1 MKTTITLISA
11 LLLTSLTLMGQ
22 RTDAASGWIEGD
34 ILVQLDEGVSVAR
47 LQQQLAQGSRAS
59 QLTYSRLLGR
69 RSNTHLLTYDPRQ
82 ANAQDLLAYV
92 AQLPGVKAVQFNYML
107 ESRATPNDAL
117 YSEQW
122 DMDIINAPGVW
133 EISPGG
139 LSARGDTIV
148 AAILDSGFDVE
159 HEDLDGSV
167 WHNKGEIP
175 DDGADN
181 DNNGYIDDVIGWNFK
196 ESINSHPFSA
206 HGTSVAGV
214 AGAEGN
220 NGVGVTGV
228 GWNTKLMLLTTSQ
241 VDHVISAYEYVI
253 DQRQRYNQSNGAEG
267 SFVVVTNASFGKS
280 RFYCEQFPL
289 WGAMYDLMGEVGVLT
304 AAGVANE
311 TYNVENEGDMPTTCP
326 SEFLIT
332 VTNTTIDD
340 EKSILAAYG
349 SESVDLGAP
358 GDGSYT
364 ITLGNEYGAFGGSSA
379 SAPHVTGAIG
389 LLYSLPCG
397 SLAESAITAPT
408 ETARNIKAAIL
419 ESVDPISDLEG
430 RTVTGG
436 RLNLFKS
443 MEWIQNLCGATT
455 GPLEIIKLYP
465 NPTLADIN
473 LLIESPDFEDD
484 YLLRAFNAMG
494 QLVYR
499 DSFSPIRFG
508 PKLLQVDAS
517 DWSPGVYF
525 IVINKGSDFVV
536 RQVVVY

>member
-1 MKTTITLISA
+1 
-11 LLLTSLTLMGQ
+11 MGQ
-22 RTDAASGWIEGD
+22 RADYASDWIEGD
-34 ILVQLDEGVSVAR
+34 ILVQLQQGVSAGQFQR
-47 LQQQLAQGSRAS
+47 QLAQSNRAGL
-59 QLTYSRLLGR
+59 LTYDHLLGR
-69 RSNTHLLTYDPRQ
+69 RSNTHLLKYNPQR
-82 ANAQDLLAYV
+82 ANAQELLV
-92 AQLPGVKAVQFNYML
+92 FVQQLPGVQAAQFNYYL
-107 ESRATPNDAL
+107 DTRETPNDAL

-122 DMDIINAPGVW
+122 DMEIINAPGVW
-133 EISPGG
+133 AVSTGG

-159 HEDLDGSV
+159 HEDLAGSI

-175 DDGADN
+175 NDGTDN
-181 DNNGYIDDVIGWNFK
+181 DGNGYIDDVIGWNFK
-196 ESINSHPFSA
+196 ENSNSHPASA
-206 HGTSVAGV
+206 HGTSAAGI

-220 NGVGVTGV
+220 NNKGVTGV
-228 GWNTKLMLLTTSQ
+228 GWNVKLMLLTTSQ

-253 DQRQRYNQSNGAEG
+253 DQRQRYNESNGADG

-280 RFYCEQFPL
+280 RFFCEQLPL

-311 TYNVENEGDMPTTCP
+311 SYNVENEGDMPTTCP
-326 SEFLIT
+326 SDFLIS

-340 EKSILAAYG
+340 DKSILAAYG
-349 SESVDLGAP
+349 SVSVDLGAP

-364 ITLGNEYGAFGGSSA
+364 ISPGNEYGTFGGSSA
-379 SAPHVTGAIG
+379 SAPHVTGAIS

-397 SLAESAITAPT
+397 SLAESAISAPT

-419 ESVDPISDLEG
+419 NGVDPINDLEG

-436 RLNLFKS
+436 RLNVLKS
-443 MEWIQNLCGATT
+443 MEWIQGICGTTT

-473 LLIESPDFEDD
+473 ILIESPDFEDD
-484 YLLRAFNAMG
+484 YRLSAFNALG

-499 DSFSPIRFG
+499 DDFSPIRFG
-508 PKLLQVDAS
+508 PKLLQVNAAN
-517 DWSPGVYF
+517 WSPGVYF
-525 IVINKGSDFVV
+525 IMINKGDDFVV